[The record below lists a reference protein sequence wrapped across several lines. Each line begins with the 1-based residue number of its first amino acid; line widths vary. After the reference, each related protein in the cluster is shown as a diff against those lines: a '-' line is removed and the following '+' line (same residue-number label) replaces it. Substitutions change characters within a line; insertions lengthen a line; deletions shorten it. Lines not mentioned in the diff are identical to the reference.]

1 MWPDD
6 SFSRSGFGFIWCFSP
21 LPSPW
26 TTGTEACV
34 SKSANSALSVTMNN
48 KNEKINEKSPLLCAF
63 QLNWGQRDSVFTD
76 V

>member
-1 MWPDD
+1 MTVLAGAVLALSDAF
-6 SFSRSGFGFIWCFSP
+6 FSSP

-26 TTGTEACV
+26 TNGTEACV